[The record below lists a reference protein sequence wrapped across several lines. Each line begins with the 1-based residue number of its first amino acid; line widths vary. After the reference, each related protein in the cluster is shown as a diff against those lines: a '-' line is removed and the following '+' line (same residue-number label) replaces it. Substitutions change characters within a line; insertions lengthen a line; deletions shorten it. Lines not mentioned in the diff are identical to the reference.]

1 MGCIK
6 KPLLNFLDMVSPV
19 FISFN
24 YQNLTRECLMTRMNR
39 ELSFENLNVME
50 FAVMLRNGVFL
61 IPAFQRD
68 FIWDMQNIINLWD
81 SLYHFY
87 PVGAILYWD
96 TDIRLNIHRKLGG
109 YVVTA
114 ENETNGDN
122 MGNRSYILDGQQ
134 RATALFFALFG
145 GKGKTKDMREFDY
158 TLYFNAADA
167 SFFPADE
174 YNRRSLD
181 INPAFLI
188 RLGDVPR
195 WPEDFHRKIKLEKG
209 FRRKIG
215 ANLHQLGRVFSDYKL
230 PLTRLKGFDIRGVCD
245 VFERINQEGRRLKS
259 MDLLIS
265 RNFHN
270 YSALVDWL

>member
-1 MGCIK
+1 M
-6 KPLLNFLDMVSPV
+6 MA
-19 FISFN
+19 
-24 YQNLTRECLMTRMNR
+24 RMKR
-39 ELSFENLNVME
+39 ELSFEKLNIIE
-50 FAVMLRNGVFL
+50 FAGMLRDGIFL

-81 SLYHFY
+81 SIYRFY
-87 PVGAILYWD
+87 PVGTILYWD
-96 TDIRLNIHRKLGG
+96 TEIRLNIHRKLGG

-114 ENETNGDN
+114 GNVMDRDN
-122 MGNRSYILDGQQ
+122 RVRSYILDGQQ

-145 GKGKTKDMREFDY
+145 GKGKAKDMREFDY
-158 TLYFNAADA
+158 TLYFDAADA

-174 YNRRSLD
+174 LNRRSLD

-188 RLGDVPR
+188 RLGDVPQ
-195 WPEDFHRKIKLEKG
+195 WPEDYHRQIRFEKG
-209 FRRKIG
+209 FKRKIG
-215 ANLHQLGRVFSDYKL
+215 ANLRQLGRVFNDYKL
-230 PLTRLKGFDIRGVCD
+230 PLTRLKGFDIKGVCE

-265 RNFHN
+265 RTFHN

>member
-1 MGCIK
+1 MK
-6 KPLLNFLDMVSPV
+6 
-19 FISFN
+19 
-24 YQNLTRECLMTRMNR
+24 R
-39 ELSFENLNVME
+39 ELSFENLKIMQ
-50 FAVMLRNGVFL
+50 FASMLGDGIFL

-81 SLYHFY
+81 SIYRFY
-87 PVGAILYWD
+87 PVGTILYWD
-96 TDIRLNIHRKLGG
+96 TELRLNIHRKLGG
-109 YVVTA
+109 YTVTA
-114 ENETNGDN
+114 GNDMDGDDR
-122 MGNRSYILDGQQ
+122 GNRSYILDGQQ

-145 GKGKTKDMREFDY
+145 GKEKTKDMRQFDY

-174 YNRRSLD
+174 LNRRSLD

-188 RLGDVPR
+188 RLADVPQ

-209 FRRKIG
+209 FNRKIG
-215 ANLHQLGRVFSDYKL
+215 ANLHQLGRVFSDYEL
-230 PLTRLKGFDIRGVCD
+230 PLTRLKGFDIRGVCE

-265 RNFHN
+265 KNFHN